1 MRTEKNS
8 VSMRNLQAIENR
20 NNINQKKEV
29 GNMAEHKNLTYEE
42 KQHIR
47 KRLNSSIRGT
57 ENIAIWLDRI
67 MLEEMQKRMPDVFS
81 DIVLIAFD
89 ELYEST
95 IQ

>member
-1 MRTEKNS
+1 MKTKKNS
-8 VSMRNLQAIENR
+8 AGLRTPQATENR
-20 NNINQKKEV
+20 NNINQKREV

-57 ENIAIWLDRI
+57 ENISIWLDRI